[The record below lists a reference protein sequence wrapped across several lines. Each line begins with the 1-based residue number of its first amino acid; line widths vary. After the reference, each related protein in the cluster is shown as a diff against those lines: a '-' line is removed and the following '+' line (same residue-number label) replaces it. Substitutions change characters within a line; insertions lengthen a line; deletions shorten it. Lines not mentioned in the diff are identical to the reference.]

1 MTMAF
6 QLLLNFFI
14 ALVWMFMSTSFTAS
28 TFIIGFLIGLLLIIM
43 TRRFFPDRLYIW
55 RLWAALK
62 LALLFFKELTLSN
75 ISVLQVVLRPKMDI
89 QPMIFALPTDLEHDW
104 EITLL
109 SSLITLTPGTI
120 VLNVSDDQKT
130 LYIHAIDVDDVDDA
144 IDSIKNSFEKAI
156 KEVSRP

>member
-1 MTMAF
+1 MAF

-14 ALVWMFMSTSFTAS
+14 ALVWMFISTSFTAS

-55 RLWAALK
+55 RLWASLK
-62 LALLFFKELTLSN
+62 LVLLFIKELTLSN
-75 ISVLQVVLRPKMDI
+75 ISVLQVVLRPKLNL

-130 LYIHAIDVDDVDDA
+130 LYIHAIDVDDVDEA

-156 KEVSRP
+156 KEVSRS

>member
-1 MTMAF
+1 MAF

-43 TRRFFPDRLYIW
+43 TRRFFSDRLYIW

-75 ISVLQVVLRPKMDI
+75 ISVLQVVLRPKMNI

>member
-1 MTMAF
+1 MAF
-6 QLLLNFFI
+6 QILLNFFI
-14 ALVWMFMSTSFTAS
+14 ASVWMFMSSSMNAR
-28 TFIIGFLIGLLLIIM
+28 TFIVGYLIGFLLIFM
-43 TRRFFPDRLYIW
+43 MRRFFKQRLYIE
-55 RLWAALK
+55 RLWATIK
-62 LALLFFKELTLSN
+62 LTLLFFKELTLSN
-75 ISVLQVVLRPKMDI
+75 ISVLLLVLRPNLNI

-109 SSLITLTPGTI
+109 ASLITLTPGTI
-120 VLNVSDDQKT
+120 VLYVSDDQRT